1 MGEKEAELRAIVEA
15 ERFDIPEL
23 VSLKVATES
32 LKSTM
37 TGIMD
42 SPGWEGASADQA
54 KILFTK
60 LIDNFQKVTTATE
73 MIQQTIHSA
82 NSARDRAAESA
93 NSLPSGKVDPF
104 WVNAARTASSVVYL
118 GQTLPAD
125 LAIGFIQNHLGNE
138 REEAAKAA
146 VAALEADLKYEST
159 NLSKSREIL
168 ETADSGD
175 VPPPPPPPPLPQP
188 SPQPVGGSDSPARG
202 TNGTGSTPSQGSG
215 GLGGGIDTNW
225 TGPGGDPGITQY
237 PITSNPPT
245 YIGGGGPGT
254 NFNPGPSVDGG
265 LVGGTLP
272 GTAPG
277 GGHGGSTFPGGS
289 NGADGNGGGHGSGG
303 LNGGLGGGGGLGSG
317 LAGGGGGAAAL
328 AAAKLGGAGGAGRLG
343 LNGGGGAGSNG
354 ANARLG
360 AAGSGGAGGRLG
372 GGGLA
377 GAGGTGGTG
386 GAGAG
391 ARLGGGGLLG
401 SSGSGATPGAAGAGG
416 AAATSGGSGARGGG
430 MMGGGGGGGGG
441 GDKEKRSGLGG
452 FMAPKLE
459 DEDDAAPR
467 STGASAGGRQ
477 PKSED

>member
-237 PITSNPPT
+237 PTTSNPPT

-289 NGADGNGGGHGSGG
+289 NGADG
-303 LNGGLGGGGGLGSG
+303 LNGGGGGLGSG